1 MQIAFHIGANCT
13 DEDRLLK
20 SILKNANTLLQ
31 QGVAVPGPGKY
42 RSLIRETIQA
52 LDGAAPQA
60 DTRNILI
67 DAIVENDDVDRLVM
81 GNDNFICIPNRIFDD
96 GLFYGQAEAK
106 VRALRQLFAG
116 DEIELFLGIRN
127 PATFLQ
133 EALKRSKATSIS
145 AYLGLMHPE
154 DISWVD
160 VIRRIR
166 QGAPDCPLTV
176 WCNEDTPFLW
186 EQLIRRISDVTKE
199 TEIVGGLDMLATIIT
214 DDGLAMLMEQLR
226 QSPPL
231 SDAARHE
238 MMADILE
245 THAIPDALEEVIELG
260 DLDPALVVEM
270 TESYENDIA
279 EIAEMD
285 GVTLL
290 MPFT

>member
-81 GNDNFICIPNRIFDD
+81 SNDNFICIPNRIFDD

-106 VRALRQLFAG
+106 VRALRRLFAG
-116 DEIELFLGIRN
+116 DDIELFIGIRN

-133 EALKRSKATSIS
+133 ETFKRSKSTSIS
-145 AYLGLMHPE
+145 TYLGLMHPE
-154 DISWVD
+154 DISWAD

-176 WCNEDTPFLW
+176 WCNEDTPLLW
-186 EQLIRRISDVTKE
+186 EQLIRRISDVT
-199 TEIVGGLDMLATIIT
+199 TDTDVIGGLDMLASIIT
-214 DDGLAMLMEQLR
+214 DDGLRILMEQLR
-226 QSPPL
+226 VTPPPT
-231 SDAARHE
+231 DAARHE
-238 MMADILE
+238 MIAAIWE
-245 THAIPDALEEVIELG
+245 EHAIPDALEEVIELG
-260 DLDPALVVEM
+260 DLDPALVGEM
-270 TESYENDIA
+270 TESYEDDIA